1 MCVARFEDRHEIV
14 LDGQLPE
21 DARILGQVSHAGRAR
36 RYIGERVTSLPSNK
50 TVPPSASIRP
60 IVIRKLVVLP
70 APLGPSRPTTSP
82 RSTS

>member
-1 MCVARFEDRHEIV
+1 MPA
-14 LDGQLPE
+14 
-21 DARILGQVSHAGRAR
+21 RAR
-36 RYIGERVTSLPSNK
+36 RYIGSLVTSRSSK
-50 TVPPSASIRP
+50 MTEPPSASIKP